1 MLSTVNKPRHIKPVA
16 RVLSFNGNVEA
27 RSITY
32 VRNGYLHAAPWL
44 IRAKKVG
51 NRQRGSIIQ
60 FFFSGGGGEGSGP
73 P

>member
-44 IRAKKVG
+44 IRAKKLETVNG
-51 NRQRGSIIQ
+51 ANL
-60 FFFSGGGGEGSGP
+60 FNFFSGGGGEGSGP